1 MMANNTYEGLI
12 KGLCADGKNKA
23 EEVLAAKAITYNEVE
38 VDLHHE
44 EITHELGHFN
54 CLTLEATVAKVPAEA
69 DVKFFEEI
77 LEANFIWIST
87 GGATLWIEPG
97 SNTVSMGI
105 RMAIDQA
112 TSNELKLT
120 LDGFTQAAKT
130 LTKNFKEAAEKR
142 K

>member
-1 MMANNTYEGLI
+1 MANSTYESLI
-12 KGLCADGKNKA
+12 KGLCADGKHKA
-23 EEVLAAKAITYNEVE
+23 EDVLAAKAINYNDVEVE
-38 VDLHHE
+38 LHHE

-54 CLTLEATVAKVPAEA
+54 CLTLESTVAKVPANAE
-69 DVKFFEEI
+69 VKFFEEI

-112 TSNELKLT
+112 TNHELKLT
-120 LDGFTQAAKT
+120 LEGFTQAAKT
-130 LTKNFKEAAEKR
+130 LTKNFQEKAAKVG
-142 K
+142 